1 MSLHI
6 TVWEVS
12 VTSLTMEEMLVLLGL
27 GGGPA
32 KESGS
37 LRGEEGRR
45 GGGGGGGRGEMGDGW
60 GESVSRQGNYL
71 PAKGLPHLS
80 LFREQRGE
88 GESSFQKQIC
98 PSPPPP
104 PTPIKCV
111 F

>member
-60 GESVSRQGNYL
+60 GGECKQTRQL
-71 PAKGLPHLS
+71 PTGKRTA
-80 LFREQRGE
+80 
-88 GESSFQKQIC
+88 
-98 PSPPPP
+98 SPEP
-104 PTPIKCV
+104 V
-111 F
+111 

>member
-37 LRGEEGRR
+37 LRGEEGWRGKVGE
-45 GGGGGGGRGEMGDGW
+45 GGGGGDGAGVG
-60 GESVSRQGNYL
+60 GESASRQGN
-71 PAKGLPHLS
+71 
-80 LFREQRGE
+80 E
-88 GESSFQKQIC
+88 GQKHC
-98 PSPPPP
+98 L
-104 PTPIKCV
+104 T
-111 F
+111 